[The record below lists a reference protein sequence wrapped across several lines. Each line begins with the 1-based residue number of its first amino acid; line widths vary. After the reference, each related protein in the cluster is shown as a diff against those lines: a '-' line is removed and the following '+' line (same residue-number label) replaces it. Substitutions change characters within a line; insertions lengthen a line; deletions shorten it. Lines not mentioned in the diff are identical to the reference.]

1 VPPDPLPRQASWT
14 VRKDRGLR
22 RSSLAA
28 LLAAGCL
35 ASPPREVLAGD
46 GWRVRADSAQ
56 EAREVGVLLEGL
68 RPRLLAALPDSSLP
82 PSLEVWM
89 QDRPH
94 LYALPIASTNEAEG
108 LWAEDRSR
116 ILIARGADDIERTL
130 AHEMTHAALGPSWRT
145 LPGSLEEGLCDAVAA
160 RLCPGGSARLRAGR
174 LSSAA
179 LALGGLKL
187 TLELNA
193 PGDEENSA
201 QAIRARIVLSGEE
214 AALAQDEHLR
224 VFRVQAGLSST
235 RIEASAKRSYYGLS
249 YLVVERILERVGFEG
264 LHEMCAT
271 AEREG
276 LSSVPYMRLL
286 AAADLG
292 PEREDW
298 WQAALQSLG
307 HDELV
312 EIVRMYPEFV
322 VDTLEGHLIARSL
335 GESGGG
341 ESGEGLLRGGDPEA
355 WRRRAWRQI
364 EELRA
369 NLSLHE
375 SGARV
380 DVTRLD
386 FIRGA
391 MANRL
396 DARLGRARRA
406 QFASAQKLQ

>member
-56 EAREVGVLLEGL
+56 EAREVGVLLEGP

-160 RLCPGGSARLRAGR
+160 RLCPGGSARLRADGSVPAGGHQVR
-174 LSSAA
+174 QRRVAA
-179 LALGGLKL
+179 QVRPVERDAEHRPPLRVIEVGKVHLTAHRRVVHQDVEPAERRHRGLDDRARALGHRHV
-187 TLELNA
+187 
-193 PGDEENSA
+193 GDDDGR
-201 QAIRARIVLSGEE
+201 RA
-214 AALAQDEHLR
+214 
-224 VFRVQAGLSST
+224 AG
-235 RIEASAKRSYYGLS
+235 R
-249 YLVVERILERVGFEG
+249 
-264 LHEMCAT
+264 
-271 AEREG
+271 
-276 LSSVPYMRLL
+276 PDLL
-286 AAADLG
+286 G
-292 PEREDW
+292 H
-298 WQAALQSLG
+298 SLG
-307 HDELV
+307 
-312 EIVRMYPEFV
+312 VRP
-322 VDTLEGHLIARSL
+322 GR
-335 GESGGG
+335 
-341 ESGEGLLRGGDPEA
+341 P
-355 WRRRAWRQI
+355 
-364 EELRA
+364 
-369 NLSLHE
+369 
-375 SGARV
+375 RV
-380 DVTRLD
+380 DD
-386 FIRGA
+386 
-391 MANRL
+391 N
-396 DARLGRARRA
+396 GRARSR
-406 QFASAQKLQ
+406 